1 MRRLL
6 PIILAIIIVFPV
18 SASTKDHISDYA
30 GLLTSDEVDELN
42 SVIMEMEYY
51 SDCKFYILTTYD
63 DDGLGA
69 KGFAEEFLYDNVTDS
84 GAVYLIDYDSHEY
97 YIATLGEV
105 TEKYTDELVDETVDK
120 VWTYV
125 AEKDYSE
132 FFKAVLEDT
141 KIAMGLEAET
151 ETEG

>member
-1 MRRLL
+1 MKRIL
-6 PIILAIIIVFPV
+6 PLILAIMISVPV

-42 SVIMEMEYY
+42 STIMEMEYY
-51 SDCKFYILTTYD
+51 TNCKYYIVTTYD

-69 KGFAEEFLYDNVTDS
+69 KEFAEEFLYDNVPDS
-84 GAVYLIDYDSHEY
+84 GAVFLIDYDSREY
-97 YIATLGEV
+97 YISTLGEV
-105 TEKYTDELVDETVDK
+105 AEKYTEDRIDETVSK

-125 AEKDYSE
+125 AEKDYLG

-141 KIAMGLEAET
+141 KVAMGLEAET
-151 ETEG
+151 ETE